1 MQLFGGIAMLRKIKV
16 YGTLKKFLDWE
27 TGTFLADISNVAE
40 VGRFLVANWPS
51 VEKHMQDQ
59 HYKIFVGN
67 YNIGEEE
74 LNYPIGQTE
83 EIRIVPVAIGSRGA
97 ARTFGKA
104 VGGTVRSVGK
114 TVKNVGRAAVSTVKA
129 VGRTVKSVVSSPV
142 GKVVAGAALVGISAV
157 TGGFG
162 GAVILGASVGTIAT
176 GVGVSLALSGVSQ
189 LLTPTPTIP
198 VIGGGGGIGG
208 VNDPA
213 GIAALDPQSN
223 YSFSGVQNVS
233 RSGIP
238 VSLIFGEIF
247 TGSVIVSAGIDTAQ
261 VKGTA

>member
-74 LNYPIGQTE
+74 LNDPIGQTE
-83 EIRIVPVAIGSRGA
+83 EIRIVPVAIGAKGA
-97 ARTFGKA
+97 AKSFAKA
-104 VGGTVRSVGK
+104 VGA
-114 TVKNVGRAAVSTVKA
+114 VGRGVVSTVKS
-129 VGRTVKSVVSSPV
+129 VGRTVARAASTPV
-142 GKVVAGAALVGISAV
+142 GKVVTGAALVGLSAV

-162 GAVILGASVGTIAT
+162 GAAIGTLGLGSGSIAVGSIAT
-176 GVGVSLALSGVSQ
+176 VVGVNLALGGVSQ
-189 LLTPTPTIP
+189 MLTPTPTIP
-198 VIGGGGGIGG
+198 VIGGGGIGG

-233 RSGIP
+233 RSGVP

>member
-83 EIRIVPVAIGSRGA
+83 EIRIVPVAIGARGA

-104 VGGTVRSVGK
+104 VGGAVRSVGK
-114 TVKNVGRAAVSTVKA
+114 TVKNVGRA
-129 VGRTVKSVVSSPV
+129 VKSVVSSPV
-142 GKVVAGAALVGISAV
+142 GKVVTGAALIGLGGI
-157 TGGFG
+157 TGGATIG
-162 GAVILGASVGTIAT
+162 LLGAGTVPVSTVLGGIGA
-176 GVGVSLALSGVSQ
+176 SLALGGVSQ
-189 LLTPTPTIP
+189 MLTPTPDIP
-198 VIGGGGGIGG
+198 TFSGGDSG
-208 VNDPA
+208 
-213 GIAALDPQSN
+213 LDPQSN

-233 RSGIP
+233 RSGVP
-238 VSLIFGEIF
+238 VNLIFGEIF

-261 VKGTA
+261 VVGQAK